1 MYRPLLALLGI
12 ALVLA
17 ISARVVLRRREAAEQ
32 APATPTPASVALP
45 VATPAGSRAPIPVPV
60 AIGADGSQASAAE
73 APASSGSDDSP
84 PVALTIK
91 AKRSSRLYHTPSS
104 PAWSRMH
111 ADAWFET
118 EEAAEAAGFKRWD
131 WRRDRS

>member
-1 MYRPLLALLGI
+1 
-12 ALVLA
+12 
-17 ISARVVLRRREAAEQ
+17 
-32 APATPTPASVALP
+32 
-45 VATPAGSRAPIPVPV
+45 VPV
-60 AIGADGSQASAAE
+60 AAGAVGSESSAGPAAASTHAA
-73 APASSGSDDSP
+73 AAAGF
-84 PVALTIK
+84 AIK
-91 AKRSSRLYHTPSS
+91 AKESSGLYHTPSS